1 MGHTVAENLA
11 AALRRHGVR
20 DVFGQSL
27 PSLFFLATPEQSIR
41 QVVYRTENAGGAM
54 ADGYARVT
62 GRVGV
67 VAAQNGPAATLL
79 VPPLAEAYKASV
91 PVLAIVQEVP
101 RPARDRNAFQELDHI
116 KLFSACAKAI
126 HRLDDPARVDDYVD
140 TAMTEAASGRPGP
153 VVLLVPKDVLAEPVP
168 VASAR
173 RARYG
178 RFPLDRYAPGP
189 QQITQVAELLATAR
203 RPLVV
208 AGGGVHGSGAVP
220 ELAELQQLA
229 SLPVATTA
237 MGKGS
242 VDETHPLSVGVIG
255 YAMGVNGATRHARP
269 LVEDA
274 DLILFVGTRTNENA
288 TDGWRLFPPSATY
301 VHLDVDPVEVGRT
314 YEALRLVGDAK
325 LTLRA
330 LIDELSARSLDVRT
344 AAREQVAARI
354 EAARRAHQAQIEP
367 LAGSESSPIRPE
379 RIMRELDAQLTVDT
393 IVVAD
398 ASYSSVWMSNG
409 LRARRAGQRFLAP
422 RGLAGLGWGVPMA
435 LGAKAAHP
443 DRPVVALVG
452 DGGFGHCWAEIE
464 TAVRMGLPITVVV
477 LNNAILGYQ
486 KHSEL
491 HQFAT
496 HTDAIDFAPVDHA
509 AIAAACGA
517 RGVRVES
524 PAELAGT
531 LRAALA
537 SPVAT
542 VIDVITDPDAY
553 PPISAWDGDPVLSEL
568 AGETPR

>member
-1 MGHTVAENLA
+1 MGNTVAESLA

-54 ADGYARVT
+54 ADGYSRVT
-62 GRVGV
+62 GKVSV

-79 VPPLAEAYKASV
+79 VPPLSEAFKASV
-91 PVLAIVQEVP
+91 PVIAIVQEVP
-101 RPARDRNAFQELDHI
+101 RPARDRNAFQELDHV
-116 KLFSACAKAI
+116 KLFSSCAKAV

-140 TAMTEAASGRPGP
+140 AAMTEAASGRPGP

-168 VASAR
+168 VASTR
-173 RARYG
+173 RAQYG

-189 QQITQVAELLATAR
+189 EQIKQVAELLATAR

-208 AGGGVHGSGAVP
+208 AGGGVHGSGASP
-220 ELAELQQLA
+220 ELAELQELA
-229 SLPVATTA
+229 ALPVATTA

-255 YAMGVNGATRHARP
+255 YAMGVNGSTRHARP

-301 VHLDVDPVEVGRT
+301 VHLDMDPVEVGRN

-330 LIDELSARSLDVRT
+330 LLDELSARPLDVRA
-344 AAREQVAARI
+344 AAREQVAAQI
-354 EAARRAHQAQIEP
+354 EAARSAYQAHILP
-367 LAGSESSPIRPE
+367 LAGSDASPIRPE
-379 RIMRELDAQLTVDT
+379 RIMRELDAQLTEDT

-398 ASYSSVWMSNG
+398 ASYSSVWMSNY

-422 RGLAGLGWGVPMA
+422 RGLAGLGWGLPMA

-443 DRPVVALVG
+443 DSPVVAVVG
-452 DGGFGHCWAEIE
+452 DGGFAHCWAEIE
-464 TAVRMGLPITVVV
+464 TAVRMDLPLTVIV

-491 HQFAT
+491 HQFAV

-524 PAELAGT
+524 PAALAGA
-531 LRAALA
+531 LRDALA

-553 PPISAWDGDPVLSEL
+553 PPISAWDGDPVLTEL
-568 AGETPR
+568 AGGTSR

>member
-1 MGHTVAENLA
+1 MGNTVAESLA

-41 QVVYRTENAGGAM
+41 QVVYREENAGGAM

-79 VPPLAEAYKASV
+79 VPPLAEAFKASV

-101 RPARDRNAFQELDHI
+101 RSARDRNAFQELDHVA
-116 KLFSACAKAI
+116 LFSACSKAI

-140 TAMTEAASGRPGP
+140 AAMTEAASGRPGP

-168 VASAR
+168 VGSTRKAQ
-173 RARYG
+173 YG
-178 RFPLDRYAPGP
+178 QFPLDRYAPGP
-189 QQITQVAELLATAR
+189 DQIKRVAELLATAR

-208 AGGGVHGSGAVP
+208 AGGGVHTSGAAS

-269 LVEDA
+269 LVGDA
-274 DLILFVGTRTNENA
+274 DLILFVGTRTNENG
-288 TDGWRLFPPSATY
+288 TDGWRLFPQSATY
-301 VHLDVDPVEVGRT
+301 VHLDMDPVEVGRN

-330 LIDELSARSLDVRT
+330 LLDELKTGSLDARAV
-344 AAREQVAARI
+344 AREQVVAQI
-354 EAARRAHQAQIEP
+354 EEARREHQAQISA
-367 LAGSESSPIRPE
+367 LAGSDASPIRPE
-379 RIMRELDAQLTVDT
+379 RIMRELDAQLTEDM

-398 ASYSSVWMSNG
+398 ASYSSVWICNY

-422 RGLAGLGWGVPMA
+422 RGLAGLGWGMPMA

-443 DRPVVALVG
+443 ESPVVVVVG
-452 DGGFGHCWAEIE
+452 DGGFAHCWAEIE
-464 TAVRMGLPITVVV
+464 TAVRMALPITVVV
-477 LNNAILGYQ
+477 LNNSILGYQ
-486 KHSEL
+486 KHAEL
-491 HQFAT
+491 YQFAE
-496 HTDAIDFAPVDHA
+496 HTDAIDFSPVDHA
-509 AIAAACGA
+509 AIAVACGA

-524 PAELAGT
+524 ADELAGA
-531 LRAALA
+531 LRDAQAA
-537 SPVAT
+537 PVVT
-542 VIDVITDPDAY
+542 VIDVITEPDAY
-553 PPISAWDGDPVLSEL
+553 PPISAWDGNPTLSEL
-568 AGETPR
+568 TEGTRR

>member
-1 MGHTVAENLA
+1 MGNTVAESLA

-27 PSLFFLATPEQSIR
+27 PSLFFLAAPEQSIR
-41 QVVYRTENAGGAM
+41 QVVYRAENAGGAM

-79 VPPLAEAYKASV
+79 VPPLSEAFKASV

-101 RPARDRNAFQELDHI
+101 RPARDRNAFQELDHV
-116 KLFSACAKAI
+116 KLFSACAKAV

-140 TAMTEAASGRPGP
+140 AAMTEAASGRPGP

-168 VASAR
+168 VASTR
-173 RARYG
+173 RAQYG
-178 RFPLDRYAPGP
+178 HFPLDRYVPGP
-189 QQITQVAELLATAR
+189 DQIKQVAELLATAR

-208 AGGGVHGSGAVP
+208 AGGGVHGSGAAP

-229 SLPVATTA
+229 SIPVATTA
-237 MGKGS
+237 MGKGA
-242 VDETHPLSVGVIG
+242 VDETQPLSVGVIG
-255 YAMGVNGATRHARP
+255 YAMGVNGATRHARR

-301 VHLDVDPVEVGRT
+301 VHLDVDPVEVGRN

-330 LIDELSARSLDVRT
+330 LLDELSTRSLDYR
-344 AAREQVAARI
+344 AAAHEKVVAQI
-354 EAARRAHQAQIEP
+354 EAARREHQAQILP
-367 LAGSESSPIRPE
+367 LAGSEASPIRPE
-379 RIMRELDAQLTVDT
+379 RIMRELDAQLTPDT

-398 ASYSSVWMSNG
+398 ASYSSVWMCNY

-435 LGAKAAHP
+435 LGAKAAHR
-443 DRPVVALVG
+443 DSPVVALVG
-452 DGGFGHCWAEIE
+452 DGGFAHCWAEIE

-477 LNNAILGYQ
+477 LNNGILGYQ

-509 AIAAACGA
+509 AIAIACGA
-517 RGVRVES
+517 RGARVES
-524 PAELAGT
+524 AAELADT

-542 VIDVITDPDAY
+542 VVDVITDPDAY
-553 PPISAWDGDPVLSEL
+553 PPISAWDGDPTLSEL
-568 AGETPR
+568 TGGTGR